1 MFGLKMVIKGLAR
14 RIKLKDLLIKVG
26 DYYVLS
32 TRSET
37 DDKVW
42 NKAKELIKEL

>member
-1 MFGLKMVIKGLAR
+1 MLKLAIRRLAR

-26 DYYVLS
+26 DYYVQS
-32 TRSET
+32 TRNTT

-42 NKAKELIKEL
+42 KEAKELIKKL

>member
-1 MFGLKMVIKGLAR
+1 MLKLAIR
-14 RIKLKDLLIKVG
+14 KLAKKIKLKDILIKVG
-26 DYYVLS
+26 DYYVQS

-42 NKAKELIKEL
+42 AKAKEFIEKL

>member
-1 MFGLKMVIKGLAR
+1 MLKLAIRRLAR

-26 DYYVLS
+26 DYYVQS
-32 TRSET
+32 TRNVT

-42 NKAKELIKEL
+42 KEAKTYIKRL

>member
-1 MFGLKMVIKGLAR
+1 MLKIAIKRLAR

-26 DYYVLS
+26 DLYVKS

-42 NKAKELIKEL
+42 TKAKELIKEL